1 MPGLDEASSSLDE
14 ASDQAIQRALRTAF
28 DKDTTILVVAHRMS
42 TITDLDYILLMEN
55 GTVVEEGKPEQ
66 LLAMGGRFAS
76 LAREHRSEKS

>member
-1 MPGLDEASSSLDE
+1 MDEASSSLDE

-42 TITDLDYILLMEN
+42 TITDLDHILVMEN

-66 LLAMGGRFAS
+66 LLKMGGRFAS
-76 LAREHRSEKS
+76 LAREHGSDKS